1 MLVVAEEP
9 RLFNRPKKRYAGER
23 LLDTD
28 ETRRRGLAVRLATT
42 AHPATKAALDFL
54 NSHHAGLG
62 GRPLDVATASESGL
76 AAVEAVL
83 KS

>member
-1 MLVVAEEP
+1 MYKRPP
-9 RLFNRPKKRYAGER
+9 RRYAGEKP
-23 LLDTD
+23 LDAD
-28 ETRRRGLAVRLATT
+28 ETRRRGMAVRLAST
-42 AHPATKAALDFL
+42 AHPDTKAALDFL
-54 NSHHAGLG
+54 NSHHDGLG